1 MFAASFDPDPIL
13 RALGSFLVV
22 EDRLQPAA
30 AIIPLAGEGEPPL
43 RELEAA
49 RLYRAGWAPLVI
61 VVRKGRKSELENVR
75 PVSTR
80 PQHPS
85 ELTTAVLIREGVPA
99 SAIRIMDDDA
109 KNTLQ
114 ELQAAFRGIP
124 SKNAPVILVTS
135 KQHTLRARL
144 TWDYVTSSRSPAIVR
159 PVGRDSFDPTRWWQQ
174 REFARSVA
182 HEYLGLINY
191 YAGFPIS
198 GRGALNQSQ

>member
-1 MFAASFDPDPIL
+1 MYAASFDPDPIL

-22 EDRLQPAA
+22 EDRLRPAE

-43 RELEAA
+43 REFEAA

-75 PVSTR
+75 PASTR
-80 PQHPS
+80 PQYPS

-124 SKNAPVILVTS
+124 SKKAPVILVTS

-144 TWDYVTSSRSPAIVR
+144 TWDYVTSSRSLAIVR
-159 PVGRDSFDPTRWWQQ
+159 PVNSESFDPERWWLD
-174 REFARSVA
+174 RRVVSNVVR
-182 HEYLGLINY
+182 EYLGLANY
-191 YAGFPIS
+191 YAGFPV
-198 GRGALNQSQ
+198 AP

>member
-22 EDRLQPAA
+22 EDRLHPAA

-75 PVSTR
+75 PPSTR

-144 TWDYVTSSRSPAIVR
+144 TWDYVTSNRSPAIVR
-159 PVGRDSFDPTRWWQQ
+159 PVNSESFDPERWWLD
-174 REFARSVA
+174 RRLVSNVVR
-182 HEYLGLINY
+182 EYLGLANY
-191 YAGFPIS
+191 YAGFPVTP
-198 GRGALNQSQ
+198 

>member
-1 MFAASFDPDPIL
+1 MYAASFDPDPIL

-22 EDRLQPAA
+22 EDRLHPAA

-43 RELEAA
+43 REFEAA
-49 RLYRAGWAPLVI
+49 RLYRAGWAPLII

-75 PVSTR
+75 PASTR

-159 PVGRDSFDPTRWWQQ
+159 PVNSESFDPDRWWLD
-174 REFARSVA
+174 RRVVSNVVR
-182 HEYLGLINY
+182 EYLGLINY
-191 YAGFPIS
+191 YAGFPVRAS
-198 GRGALNQSQ
+198 